1 MVFYWP
7 YPTRPTLGA
16 ALLQAGD
23 AAKAEQ
29 IFRDDL
35 KRNPR
40 NGCGLRGLEQSLRIQ
55 GKTQSA
61 DLVRDEFEQAWKHAD
76 VKLDLNWF

>member
-61 DLVRDEFEQAWKHAD
+61 DLVRDEFEQAWRHAD
-76 VKLDLNWF
+76 VKLDLK